1 MGLRRSHDHPEIV
14 QNGAQG
20 FFLLSR
26 LSSAVNAWGAA
37 RGTRAA
43 WGAPERGKNIEALL
57 KGAAP
62 TPMKIKV
69 RRFDPDTMKPH
80 RILMFVGRR
89 GVGKSVALEDIMSR
103 LRVDYTVAM
112 TPTEDSAA
120 MFRKHVPESGIFSTF
135 NIAKIDSM
143 VQLQR
148 QMARTPAKL
157 RSALLVLDDC
167 MYEKKAFKHV
177 SVRDIFMNGR
187 HSHITM
193 ALTSQYCLDLSPD
206 LRGNCDYVF
215 VFRDTVIS
223 NKQRLWKYFFGMFE
237 TYQDFS
243 RVMDACCENFGCLV
257 LDNTAKDNDIESCV
271 FWWKADPQVAPFRLG
286 RPVFWRMDQACRK
299 SDTDLK
305 REHDEQLREQMLL
318 GQKKQKRLITYVER
332 ADAQGHALTEDSAL
346 IMKV

>member
-1 MGLRRSHDHPEIV
+1 
-14 QNGAQG
+14 
-20 FFLLSR
+20 
-26 LSSAVNAWGAA
+26 
-37 RGTRAA
+37 
-43 WGAPERGKNIEALL
+43 
-57 KGAAP
+57 
-62 TPMKIKV
+62 MKIKV
-69 RRFDPDTMKPH
+69 QKFDPSTMKPH

-89 GVGKSVALEDIMSR
+89 GVGKSIALEDIMSR
-103 LRVDYTVAM
+103 LTVDYTVAM

-120 MFRKHVPESGIFSTF
+120 MFRKHVPESGIFHTF
-135 NIAKIDSM
+135 NIAKIDAM

-148 QMARTPAKL
+148 HAARTPTKL

-257 LDNTAKDNDIESCV
+257 LDNTAKSNEIEHCV
-271 FWWKADPQVAPFRLG
+271 FWWKADPEVPPFRMG
-286 RPVFWRMDQACRK
+286 RAVFWRMDQAYRK
-299 SDTDLK
+299 SDDDLRHEK
-305 REHDEQLREQMLL
+305 EEHLREQMMM
-318 GQKKQKRLITYVER
+318 GQKKTKRVITYVER
-332 ADAQGHALTEDSAL
+332 ADTLGHTIPEDSA
-346 IMKV
+346 IVMKV